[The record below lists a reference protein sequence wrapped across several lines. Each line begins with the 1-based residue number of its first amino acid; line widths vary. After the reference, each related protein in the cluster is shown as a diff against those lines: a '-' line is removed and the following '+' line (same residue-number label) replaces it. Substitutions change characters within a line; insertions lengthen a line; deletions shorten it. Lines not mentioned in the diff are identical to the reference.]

1 MRTVLISLFLSWVAV
16 AAGQAATLSPS
27 DLLPLLGSWK
37 GELMCID
44 YSSGA
49 ETHIPAT
56 LRVDALGSRSWLIG
70 FGYTDEPHANEQDT
84 VYLGADGR
92 TFDGFTVIGFERWG
106 PDSIR
111 MVLQAE
117 GEDDERPSSI
127 RKTWTVGPRSCV
139 LRKEVLPHPPGGDA
153 HSTFFLRHEYRFR
166 R

>member
-1 MRTVLISLFLSWVAV
+1 MAWHSFHFAGTAIGSCLAHPTNAGASACYLTAMRTVLISLFLSWVAV

-84 VYLGADGR
+84 V
-92 TFDGFTVIGFERWG
+92 
-106 PDSIR
+106 
-111 MVLQAE
+111 
-117 GEDDERPSSI
+117 
-127 RKTWTVGPRSCV
+127 
-139 LRKEVLPHPPGGDA
+139 
-153 HSTFFLRHEYRFR
+153 
-166 R
+166 